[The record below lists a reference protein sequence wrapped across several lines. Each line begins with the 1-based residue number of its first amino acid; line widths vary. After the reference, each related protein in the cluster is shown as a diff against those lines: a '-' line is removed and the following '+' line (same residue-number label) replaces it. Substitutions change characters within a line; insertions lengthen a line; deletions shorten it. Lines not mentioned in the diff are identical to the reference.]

1 MVCMSAPPDLLCGAL
16 DGAHDP
22 EMRSAA
28 AEITLQRLLDVAVA
42 RIGVFVEQRLRG
54 HDHAVDAVAA
64 LRGLL
69 VDEGLL
75 DRVRLVDRSEE
86 NTSELQSLM
95 RISYDVFCLKKKNEH
110 NNNEHK
116 NNREL

>member
-75 DRVRLVDRSEE
+75 ARVRLVDRAEPFE
-86 NTSELQSLM
+86 RRYLAACRPRHRPEADPGDRKSLVYGK
-95 RISYDVFCLKKKNEH
+95 SVSL
-110 NNNEHK
+110 
-116 NNREL
+116 